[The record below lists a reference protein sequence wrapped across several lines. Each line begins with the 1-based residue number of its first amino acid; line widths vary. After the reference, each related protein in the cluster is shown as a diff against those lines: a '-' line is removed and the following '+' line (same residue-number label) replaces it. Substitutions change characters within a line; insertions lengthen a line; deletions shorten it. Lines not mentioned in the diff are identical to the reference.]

1 MKIINLEFHF
11 GVHDRCGEME
21 LRRRCTKLNF
31 VLYNLEIN
39 MDWIFLL
46 RVMCYHQPRWRWYKQ
61 WEIDG
66 RGKIL
71 KRVNYLGRQTV
82 HLPRKGCRYKM
93 KLLVDK
99 SGGLGGAKKGLA
111 RSSLE
116 EVNQAR
122 KVAGLAPLEEGRGLR
137 REVGLKPLTEGGESL
152 REALTKGN
160 FKPESSQ
167 IFELMEK
174 IHSGGR
180 HALSSNKWSRI
191 SPSYKGP
198 SLDMVDSDEA
208 NNNTVVDG
216 KE

>member
-1 MKIINLEFHF
+1 M
-11 GVHDRCGEME
+11 
-21 LRRRCTKLNF
+21 
-31 VLYNLEIN
+31 
-39 MDWIFLL
+39 
-46 RVMCYHQPRWRWYKQ
+46 
-61 WEIDG
+61 
-66 RGKIL
+66 
-71 KRVNYLGRQTV
+71 KRVNYLGGQSV

-99 SGGLGGAKKGLA
+99 SGGLGGVKKKGLA

-122 KVAGLAPLEEGRGLR
+122 KVAGLAPLEEGMGLR

-152 REALTKGN
+152 REALKKGN

-216 KE
+216 KEELEQVNYLGQLDTTVMAWELVYNILEEAVGGGHCDVAIGGQ